1 MSTASQA
8 LLFSGE
14 VFILSFV
21 AIFLVWFGDR
31 LRSGF
36 LGKR

>member
-1 MSTASQA
+1 MSAATQA
-8 LLFSGE
+8 FLFSGE

-21 AIFLVWFGDR
+21 AIFLFWLAER

>member
-1 MSTASQA
+1 MSTATQA

-21 AIFLVWFGDR
+21 AIVLFWLAER